1 MAIAF
6 ELGNQAM
13 DIIAFAIAFIYTLVP
28 IAFFYQYSSGV
39 IKPIRI
45 SIFGILFLY
54 LKD

>member
-39 IKPIRI
+39 IN
-45 SIFGILFLY
+45 IFHCNHQ
-54 LKD
+54 KRN